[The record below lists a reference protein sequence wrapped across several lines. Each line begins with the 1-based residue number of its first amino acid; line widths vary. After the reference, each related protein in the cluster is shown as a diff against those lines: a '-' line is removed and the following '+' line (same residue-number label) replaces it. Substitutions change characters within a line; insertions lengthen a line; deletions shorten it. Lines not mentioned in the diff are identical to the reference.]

1 MNRIITRHTTN
12 REYFISCKLLSI
24 CLLFLALASPPS
36 FATGARGSILTGTV
50 GTMFL
55 ASRVLLNARNEP
67 FPDQK
72 AIYLQEQDLSFQESL
87 DFFPEKNVVL
97 KSPATQDN
105 IMTVQWDMPYQ
116 LRLCSSSVPRVREL
130 IPEGQEPSMVI
141 LQPGQNNHC
150 TTLTAKQEAG
160 IATLSLDS
168 PGPIDPNQSFIS
180 VINSDYNSRTKEHA
194 LGVSYCLNS
203 KKVLSPEAPPV
214 QKNSVFCA
222 DYSPAT
228 SDDDSIPNLAT
239 FTGETSVHSDFQS
252 LTRTPLQQLLREIEW
267 ELYLEDKR
275 FWWHNVM
282 GRILSDD
289 PVKAEQPTTTV
300 AELAGLYGGYTT
312 GHSHQWQQRILTL
325 EPRIGID
332 PKPSPEYGPSLEHPF
347 DDQYLEQVQGILFW
361 GPKRKPGGVPLPNA
375 PLQPAVYTE
384 VRRKPAIDNARAN
397 QAAIDSRNA
406 EAAKSLAKLT
416 ADHLTKIADFPW
428 MRLHRYVSTWVPS
441 TEFLTLTNGHDNEKI
456 FNRLKGK
463 IVTNDDPK
471 YNRQQLIVYLCDSIK
486 HALGDI
492 KGDEKYDFSSEM
504 QTALRALN
512 DQLRFYTPDEIK
524 PELSSVTVPS
534 VQELIV
540 YAKSITTAGLF
551 RSTQLSQVMLNESAH
566 RLREIFTSI
575 LDVQGSPTSVISE
588 TINLSSLAGMF
599 PDEYSSGHFLH
610 KLFDGSF
617 IRHAHVVEDQM
628 FQALSQA
635 MYDMWT
641 AGSPEMKQILAEF
654 AIYVSEENFLTTKTI
669 HSSATPVASASSFP
683 QQPVFTAATLNRLEQ
698 APTLLEMSSL
708 SHGSQAVNIISRVSS
723 KWRDIGI
730 ILHLSDQL
738 DNIEHKSLLDNH
750 VCLQRVISFSLQNK
764 TLQSWNQFIR
774 LMKMIGHAKIAGEIQ
789 SILEAQ
795 NRSRQSQPPFAGTH
809 PALLQTPELEQ
820 LVALDMPGGNSINLF
835 ERIGDYRE
843 FAELLLK
850 DGASRA
856 DNFAHKHMRDVP
868 TINSQIA
875 SAWLN
880 AGGMNGKGATWQE
893 LIEALRQLELNQI
906 ADAIMKNRT
915 L

>member
-1 MNRIITRHTTN
+1 MKRIITRHTTK
-12 REYFISCKLLSI
+12 REYFTSCKLLSI

-67 FPDQK
+67 FP
-72 AIYLQEQDLSFQESL
+72 
-87 DFFPEKNVVL
+87 EKNDVL

-116 LRLCSSSVPRVREL
+116 LRLCSSSAPRVREL

-289 PVKAEQPTTTV
+289 PVKAEQPTTTI

-347 DDQYLEQVQGILFW
+347 DDQYLEQVQGILSW
-361 GPKRKPGGVPLPNA
+361 GPKRRPGGVPLPNA
-375 PLQPAVYTE
+375 LLQSAVYTE
-384 VRRKPAIDNARAN
+384 VRSKPAIGRAKAD

-406 EAAKSLAKLT
+406 EAAKSLAELT
-416 ADHLTKIADFPW
+416 TLHLTKIADFPW
-428 MRLHRYVSTWVPS
+428 MRLHRYVSSWVPS
-441 TEFLTLTNGHDNEKI
+441 EQFLRQTSSNDNAKI
-456 FNRLKGK
+456 FIRLKNAITSK
-463 IVTNDDPK
+463 NDAQ
-471 YNRQQLIVYLCDSIK
+471 YSQHQLIVYLCDSIK

-492 KGDEKYDFSSEM
+492 EGDENYDFSFEM
-504 QTALRALN
+504 QTALRELN
-512 DQLRFYTPDEIK
+512 DQLQYTPNEIR
-524 PELSSVTVPS
+524 PALDSVTVPS
-534 VQELIV
+534 EPELIV

-588 TINLSSLAGMF
+588 TINLPSLAGMF
-599 PDEYSSGHFLH
+599 PDEYSSGKFLY
-610 KLFDGSF
+610 KLLDGSF
-617 IRHAHVVEDQM
+617 MKYAAVEEDKM
-628 FQALSQA
+628 FQALSQT
-635 MYDMWT
+635 MYDMWKR
-641 AGSPEMKQILAEF
+641 SEHDIKQMLAEL
-654 AIYVSEENFLTTKTI
+654 AIYVSEENFLTTKAI
-669 HSSATPVASASSFP
+669 HSSATPEASASSFP
-683 QQPVFTAATLNRLEQ
+683 QQPVVTAAPQNRLDQVPEMH
-698 APTLLEMSSL
+698 EMSFL
-708 SHGSQAVNIISRVSS
+708 SHGSQAVDIISTVSS

-730 ILHLSDQL
+730 RLHLSGQL
-738 DNIEHKSLLDNH
+738 ENIERKSLLDNRQ
-750 VCLQRVISFSLQNK
+750 CLQQVISDSLENN
-764 TLQSWNQFIR
+764 TLKSWKQFIT
-774 LMKMIGHAKIAGEIQ
+774 LMKQIQHAKIAGEIQ
-789 SILEAQ
+789 AILEAQ
-795 NRSRQSQPPFAGTH
+795 NRSRQSQPSFAGTH
-809 PALLQTPELEQ
+809 PALLQPIRSDQ
-820 LVALDMPGGNSINLF
+820 LVTLDMPDGNTIDLFTTITNYRKFAKLLLNDSDSKVHNF
-835 ERIGDYRE
+835 ERQSMGDVWE
-843 FAELLLK
+843 
-850 DGASRA
+850 
-856 DNFAHKHMRDVP
+856 
-868 TINSQIA
+868 INSRIA
-875 SAWLN
+875 TAWIN
-880 AGGMNGKGATWQE
+880 AGGKNGEGATWLE
-893 LIEALRQLELNQI
+893 LVEALRQLGMNRI
-906 ADAIMKNRT
+906 ADAIETKRT